1 MADNQE
7 ITPSFN
13 FGIEDTIMGQGS
25 TELIKDLFATET
37 ATASPDDIEDNIPAK
52 EEPAKP
58 AASKTTKEETT
69 EEEEKPDA
77 GKNIQDFLMGGDDDD
92 DDNEEATPAT
102 KTTKAAKPTDTVEE
116 SEEDVEGTKF
126 SALANDLFKL
136 NVFTKDEDEDED
148 TVINTPEE
156 FLQRF
161 ETEKEKGAIDKINNF
176 IGQFGEDYQKA
187 FDAIFVKGADPK
199 DYFTAYNKIQN
210 FSELDLSQE
219 ANQIQVIRQ
228 ALNDNGYESEDI
240 ETEIERLKNYGDLES
255 VSQKHHKVL
264 VKKEASKLQV
274 ITEQAAIAQQ
284 QKLAYKQQY
293 VNNVHTVLQDKL
305 KTKDFDGIP
314 LNPKLAQEVQDFLL
328 VDKYKLPSGETIT
341 DFDKTILELKN
352 PTNHATKVKVAL
364 LLKILEKD
372 PTLSTIQK
380 AGITKKTNTLFSE
393 TARQV
398 TKEATKNP
406 KQTSWFQ

>member
-7 ITPSFN
+7 IAPSFN

-37 ATASPDDIEDNIPAK
+37 ATANPNDIEDNIPAK

-58 AASKTTKEETT
+58 AASPKPSKEETP
-69 EEEEKPDA
+69 EETEKPDA
-77 GKNIQDFLMGGDDDD
+77 GKNIQDFLMGDDD
-92 DDNEEATPAT
+92 EEEETPIT
-102 KTTKAAKPTDTVEE
+102 KTPKSAKPTETVEE
-116 SEEDVEGTKF
+116 PEDDDVEGTKF

-136 NVFTKDEDEDED
+136 NVFTKDDDEEDS
-148 TVINTPEE
+148 VINTPEE

-210 FSELDLSQE
+210 FSELDLTQE

-228 ALNDNGYESEDI
+228 ALNDNGYDSEDI
-240 ETEIERLKNYGDLES
+240 ETEIERLKNYGDLET

-264 VKKEASKLQV
+264 VKKEASKLHA
-274 ITEQAAIAQQ
+274 ITEQAAIEQQ

-352 PTNHATKVKVAL
+352 PVNHATKVKVAL

-372 PTLSTIQK
+372 PMLSTIQK

>member
-7 ITPSFN
+7 IVPSFN

-37 ATASPDDIEDNIPAK
+37 ATANPNDIEENITVK
-52 EEPAKP
+52 EEVVKP
-58 AASKTTKEETT
+58 ATTKAPKEEVI
-69 EEEEKPDA
+69 EEVEKPDA
-77 GKNIQDFLMGGDDDD
+77 GKNIQDFLMGGDDD
-92 DDNEEATPAT
+92 EEEETPVT
-102 KTTKAAKPTDTVEE
+102 KTTKAAKSTETVDEL
-116 SEEDVEGTKF
+116 EEDVEGTKF

-136 NVFTKDEDEDED
+136 NVFTKDEDEED
-148 TVINTPEE
+148 AMINTPEE

-210 FSELDLSQE
+210 FSELDLTQE
-219 ANQIQVIRQ
+219 ANQIQVIKQ
-228 ALNDNGYESEDI
+228 ALQDNGYESEDI
-240 ETEIERLKNYGDLES
+240 ETEIERLKNYGDLET

-264 VKKEASKLQV
+264 VKKEATKLQE
-274 ITEQAAIAQQ
+274 ITQQAAIEQQ
-284 QKLAYKQQY
+284 NKIAYKQQY

-314 LNPKLAQEVQDFLL
+314 LNPKLAQEVQDMLL

-352 PTNHATKVKVAL
+352 PANHATKVKVAL

>member
-37 ATASPDDIEDNIPAK
+37 ATASPDDIEENIPAK

-58 AASKTTKEETT
+58 AVTPKATKEETPK
-69 EEEEKPDA
+69 EVEKPDA
-77 GKNIQDFLMGGDDDD
+77 GKDIQDFLMGGD
-92 DDNEEATPAT
+92 EEEEEETPVT
-102 KTTKAAKPTDTVEE
+102 KTTKAAKPTEAVEE
-116 SEEDVEGTKF
+116 AEDGEDVEGTKF

-136 NVFTKDEDEDED
+136 NVFTKDEDEED
-148 TVINTPEE
+148 AVINTPEE

-210 FSELDLSQE
+210 FSELDLTQE
-219 ANQIQVIRQ
+219 ANQIQVIKQ
-228 ALNDNGYESEDI
+228 ALEDNGYESEDI
-240 ETEIERLKNYGDLES
+240 ETEIERLKNYGDLET

-264 VKKEASKLQV
+264 VKKEASKLHA
-274 ITEQAAIAQQ
+274 ITEQAAIEQQ

-352 PTNHATKVKVAL
+352 PVNHATKVKVAL

>member
-7 ITPSFN
+7 IAPSFN

-58 AASKTTKEETT
+58 AASPKPSKEETS
-69 EEEEKPDA
+69 EETEKPDA
-77 GKNIQDFLMGGDDDD
+77 GKNIQDFLMGDDD
-92 DDNEEATPAT
+92 EEETPITKTPKAT
-102 KTTKAAKPTDTVEE
+102 KPTETVEE
-116 SEEDVEGTKF
+116 PEDDDVEGTKF

-136 NVFTKDEDEDED
+136 NVFTKDEDEED
-148 TVINTPEE
+148 AVINTPEE

-210 FSELDLSQE
+210 FSELDLTQE
-219 ANQIQVIRQ
+219 ANQIQVIKQ
-228 ALNDNGYESEDI
+228 ALQDNGYESEDI
-240 ETEIERLKNYGDLES
+240 ETEIERLKNYGDLET

-264 VKKEASKLQV
+264 VKKEASKLQS
-274 ITEQAAIAQQ
+274 ITEQAAIEQQ